1 MTGLAVASRRRTWPL
16 ALVAAGALAIGLFSY
31 RYLIPGAPALSP
43 PILANAFTRYGVLTV
58 HAGFAAT
65 ALILGPW
72 QFLARLRAGRPRI
85 HRWIGRSYA
94 ICALIAGAAGLI
106 LAFGATT
113 GPISTAGFGLLA
125 VAWMTTTTLG
135 WRAAWSRDFVA
146 HRRWMIRSYA
156 LAFAAVTLR
165 IYLPIAIFSPLGDD
179 AYRAISFLCWVPNL
193 AFAEWWLR
201 RGSAAA
207 A

>member
-1 MTGLAVASRRRTWPL
+1 
-16 ALVAAGALAIGLFSY
+16 VAAGALAIGLFSY

-72 QFLARLRAGRPRI
+72 QFLARMRAGRPRV

-113 GPISTAGFGLLA
+113 GLA
-125 VAWMTTTTLG
+125 SGVEP
-135 WRAAWSRDFVA
+135 RF
-146 HRRWMIRSYA
+146 RRPPA
-156 LAFAAVTLR
+156 L
-165 IYLPIAIFSPLGDD
+165 DD
-179 AYRAISFLCWVPNL
+179 PQLC
-193 AFAEWWLR
+193 ARLR
-201 RGSAAA
+201 RCHPADLSADRHFQPARR
-207 A
+207 